1 MESKV
6 FHKFVYGLFLL
17 SAQQDG
23 RDNGCIV
30 NTAVQVAD
38 DPPRVSVAVIK
49 ENLTCQMIAATGRFN
64 LTSLTE
70 STPFS
75 VFQHFG
81 MQSGRSADK
90 FANFDGVARS
100 ENGLTYLTGGNMYLS
115 AQVVETI
122 DLGSHILFIAEPT
135 QGEVLSDAPSCSYDY
150 YRANIKPQ
158 PRPATAKKSWVC
170 TVCGY
175 VYEGA
180 EVPDGYLCPLCN
192 HGKEYF
198 VPAED

>member
-17 SAQQDG
+17 SARQDG
-23 RDNGCIV
+23 KDNGCIV

-38 DPPRVSVAVIK
+38 DPLRVSVAVIK
-49 ENLTCQMIAATGRFN
+49 GNLTCQMIAATGQFN
-64 LTSLTE
+64 LTALTE

-81 MQSGRSADK
+81 MQSGRNADK
-90 FANFDGVARS
+90 FGGYEGVKRS
-100 ENGLTYLTGGNMYLS
+100 GNGLTYLTGGNMYLS
-115 AQVVETI
+115 AKVVETV
-122 DLGSHILFIAEPT
+122 DLGSHMLFIAEPT
-135 QGEVLSDAPSCSYDY
+135 EGAVLSDATSCSYDY

-198 VPAED
+198 VPAEN

>member
-17 SAQQDG
+17 SARQDG

-38 DPPRVSVAVIK
+38 DPLRISVAVIK
-49 ENLTCQMIAATGRFN
+49 ENLTCQMIAATGQFN

-70 STPFS
+70 NTPFS

-81 MQSGRSADK
+81 MQSGRNTDK
-90 FANFDGVARS
+90 FAGYDGVKRS
-100 ENGLTYLTGGNMYLS
+100 ENNLTYLTGGNMYLS
-115 AQVVETI
+115 AKVVETI
-122 DLGSHILFIAEPT
+122 DLGSHMLFIAEPT
-135 QGEVLSDAPSCSYDY
+135 EGEVLSDAPSCSYDY

-158 PRPATAKKSWVC
+158 PRPATAKRSWVC

>member
-6 FHKFVYGLFLL
+6 LYKFTYGLFLL

-23 RDNGCIV
+23 RDNGCII

-38 DPPRVSVAVIK
+38 DPLRISVAVIK
-49 ENLTCQMIAATGRFN
+49 ENLTAQMIAATGRFN
-64 LTSLTE
+64 LTALTQG
-70 STPFS
+70 TPFS

-81 MQSGRSADK
+81 MQSGRHADK
-90 FANFDGVARS
+90 FAGYDGVKRGA
-100 ENGLTYLTGGNMYLS
+100 NGLTYLAGGNMYLS
-115 AQVVETI
+115 ATVVETI
-122 DLGSHILFIAEPT
+122 DLGSHLLFIAEPT
-135 QGEVLSDAPSCSYDY
+135 EGEVLSDAPSCSYDY

-175 VYEGA
+175 VYEGD